1 MRPEAV
7 RKAPEGFG
15 MKKFGIGFVVGA
27 VLALTATYIYNNE
40 AFQKHETTVFKGEL
54 TVPWK

>member
-15 MKKFGIGFVVGA
+15 MKNLGIGFVVGA
-27 VLALTATYIYNNE
+27 VLALTATYLYNNE
-40 AFQKHETTVFKGEL
+40 AFQKHEATVFKGEL